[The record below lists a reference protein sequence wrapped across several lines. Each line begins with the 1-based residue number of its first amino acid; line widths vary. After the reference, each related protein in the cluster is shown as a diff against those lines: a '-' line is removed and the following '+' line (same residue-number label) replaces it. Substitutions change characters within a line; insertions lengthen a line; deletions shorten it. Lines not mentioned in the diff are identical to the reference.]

1 MIIPAT
7 YRVLIKCCVFSL
19 QFYDFLNSASS
30 TAALVPTC
38 QVFVHRGKTEKGQ
51 SPEYFKIFGK
61 NTIFNEHPVLQVSE
75 NKMFSYPER

>member
-30 TAALVPTC
+30 AAVLVLNLPGVCTHTDTERK
-38 QVFVHRGKTEKGQ
+38 QIPENILKSSKKTQ
-51 SPEYFKIFGK
+51 YLM
-61 NTIFNEHPVLQVSE
+61 NTL
-75 NKMFSYPER
+75 